1 MSVGV
6 GVWGGGGGAGAPD
19 VPAIPEFMS
28 LPIGLEPDVTFRAAY
43 DDEVISMTKE
53 QLPKGTQFISII

>member
-1 MSVGV
+1 MW
-6 GVWGGGGGAGAPD
+6 VWVWVCEGGGGAGAPD

-28 LPIGLEPDVTFRAAY
+28 LPIGLDPDVTFRAAF